1 MILVCLSYV
10 HSLVDDTRVHLDLIP
25 GIEGSDYING
35 NYIDVRKNNL
45 FIVITML
52 VL

>member
-1 MILVCLSYV
+1 MISVCLFV

-45 FIVITML
+45 ITML